1 MSAAPALDP
10 VAVERCIVAAL
21 EEDLGA
27 EGDLTTRALFPSPR
41 PARARIVARSAT
53 VVAGVPIA
61 VAVFRRLDPRAEA
74 HAGVE
79 EGAEVGPGTEI
90 VAVRGDVRALLEG
103 ERTALNFLGRLSG
116 IAWAARRAVREVEGT
131 GVTILDTRKTAPG
144 LRRLD
149 KYAVAVGGASNHRMG
164 LFDAAMIKDTHL
176 AAASSIAAA
185 VAALLERGVSPGR
198 ITVEVRSVEDL
209 RAAIGAG
216 AGRALLDNMDLETLR
231 ACAAVGRGRIVLEA
245 SGGLR
250 PGSLRAV
257 AGSGVDCVSL
267 GWLTHSAPAADVS
280 MELLPAE

>member
-1 MSAAPALDP
+1 LSAVPALDP
-10 VAVERCIVAAL
+10 VTVERCITSAL
-21 EEDLGA
+21 EEDLGG

-41 PARARIVARSAT
+41 PARARIVARSRA
-53 VVAGVPIA
+53 VVAGVPVA
-61 VAVFRRLDPRAEA
+61 VAVFRRLDPEVEVR
-74 HAGVE
+74 AGVDD
-79 EGAEVGPGTEI
+79 GAEVEAGTEI

-116 IAWAARRAVREVEGT
+116 IASAARRAVREVEGT

-176 AAASSIAAA
+176 AAAGSIAAA
-185 VAALLERGVSPGR
+185 VAALVERGVSPGR
-198 ITVEVRSVEDL
+198 ITVEVRSVEEL
-209 RAAIGAG
+209 REAIRSG
-216 AGRALLDNMDLETLR
+216 AGRALLDNMDLVTLR
-231 ACAAVGRGRIVLEA
+231 ACAAEGRGRIVLEA

-257 AGSGVDCVSL
+257 AETGVDCLSL
-267 GWLTHSAPAADVS
+267 GWLTHSAPAADVA
-280 MELLPAE
+280 MEVVPAE